1 MRRLTGPLAF
11 LTAFSVVLASG
22 AALAYFSPMGAGGRD
37 ETTVEA
43 PVVEAKAGTAASP
56 TTTKPAP
63 PKAEAKP
70 AKEQPAKVQ
79 PAKEQPEQPKPAE
92 TSQPADTEPPAFAIL
107 FPADGQTFT
116 EKKVVFEGTVEPGAR
131 VYAGS
136 YEAEVDGSGAWR
148 ILLVLSPGAQTA
160 TLKAVDAAG
169 NVSKASVKVIL
180 EVEKTETT
188 EAKAEKPKEQPK
200 EEQVGWTF
208 IAVQAYGSCAE
219 NPPYDVFSGTG
230 KPGDTI
236 LVASEFGSATTTVGA
251 GGHWEVRVEF
261 PDAPVGKA
269 FRVKVKDGY
278 GNVAKFEFVRTG

>member
-11 LTAFSVVLASG
+11 LAAFSVVLASG
-22 AALAYFSPMGAGGRD
+22 AALALFSPMGAGGRD
-37 ETTVEA
+37 ETAVEA
-43 PVVEAKAGTAASP
+43 PVVEAKTGTAATP
-56 TTTKPAP
+56 TTTKPEP
-63 PKAEAKP
+63 PKAESKP
-70 AKEQPAKVQ
+70 AKD
-79 PAKEQPEQPKPAE
+79 QPKPAKVEPKPVE

-107 FPADGQTFT
+107 YPADGQTFT

-169 NVSKASVKVIL
+169 NVAKASVKVIL

-188 EAKAEKPKEQPK
+188 EAKDEKPKEKPK
-200 EEQVGWTF
+200 EEPVGWTF
-208 IAVQAYGSCAE
+208 TASQAYGSCAE

-236 LVASEFGSATTTVGA
+236 LVASEFGSATTAVGA

-261 PDAPVGKA
+261 PEAPVGKA
-269 FRVKVKDGY
+269 FRVKVKDGH